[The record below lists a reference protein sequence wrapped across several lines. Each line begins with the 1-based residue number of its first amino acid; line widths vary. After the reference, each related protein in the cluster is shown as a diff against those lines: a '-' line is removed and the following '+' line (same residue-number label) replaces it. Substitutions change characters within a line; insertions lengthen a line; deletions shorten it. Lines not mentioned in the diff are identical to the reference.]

1 MPTAVQLC
9 TALMFVYG
17 VQSVLC
23 CKEILYSTIQMF
35 NRPQIKLVLCKF
47 SKLCTVCTVPC
58 IVAYKCAAHKYYTA
72 LYKCFSVLK

>member
-23 CKEILYSTIQMF
+23 CKEILYSTIQMII
-35 NRPQIKLVLCKF
+35 RLQIKLVLCKF
-47 SKLCTVCTVPC
+47 SKLCTVCTVQC
-58 IVAYKCAAHKYYTA
+58 AVAYKSAVHKYCTA
-72 LYKCFSVLK
+72 LYKCSSVLE